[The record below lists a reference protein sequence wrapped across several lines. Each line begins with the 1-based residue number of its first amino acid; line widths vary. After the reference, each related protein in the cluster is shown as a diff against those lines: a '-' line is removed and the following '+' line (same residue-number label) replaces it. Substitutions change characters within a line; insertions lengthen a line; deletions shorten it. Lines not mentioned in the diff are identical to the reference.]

1 LLDLADLD
9 QRLDRLAHRR
19 AHLPE
24 IAACADLTSRQVK
37 IGDLLV
43 AARTEESDIGR
54 EQTKAEADVESVR
67 SRAARDQQRMD
78 NGSVTSAKELESLQS
93 ELASLARRQG
103 DLEDAVLEIM
113 ERREAAAARAEDLA
127 AERDSVA
134 ADLERVSAERDTA
147 LAAIDDE
154 MAGLQGERD
163 VLAGGLPAD
172 LVTLYE
178 KVRTSSGGVGAAALR
193 QGRCEGCRVELST
206 VDLNRIKAAADDT
219 VIRCE
224 ECRRILVRVPD
235 SGL

>member
-19 AHLPE
+19 AALPE
-24 IAACADLTSRQVK
+24 TVTCAELTSRQVTV
-37 IGDLLV
+37 GDLLI

-54 EQTKAEADVESVR
+54 EQLKAEADVDAVR
-67 SRAARDQQRMD
+67 TRAARDQQRLD

-93 ELASLARRQG
+93 ELVSLARRQG

-113 ERREAAAARAEDLA
+113 ERREGAATRAGELTG
-127 AERDSVA
+127 ERDSIG
-134 ADLERVSAERDTA
+134 ADLIRVSADRDKA
-147 LAAIDDE
+147 LAQIDDE
-154 MAGLQGERD
+154 VTTLRGERNM
-163 VLAGGLPAD
+163 LAGGLPGD

-178 KVRTSSGGVGAAALR
+178 KIRASSDGVGAAALR
-193 QGRCEGCRVELST
+193 RGRCDGCRVELST
-206 VDLNRIKAAADDT
+206 VDLNTIRTAADDL

>member
-1 LLDLADLD
+1 MLDLADLD

-19 AHLPE
+19 AALPE
-24 IAACADLTSRQVK
+24 TVTCAELTSRQVTV
-37 IGDLLV
+37 GDLLI

-54 EQTKAEADVESVR
+54 EQLKAEADVDAVR
-67 SRAARDQQRMD
+67 TRAARDQQRLD

-93 ELASLARRQG
+93 ELVSLARRQG

-113 ERREAAAARAEDLA
+113 ERREGAATRAGELTG
-127 AERDSVA
+127 ERDSIG
-134 ADLERVSAERDTA
+134 ADLIRVSADRDKA
-147 LAAIDDE
+147 LAQIDDE
-154 MAGLQGERD
+154 VTTLRGERNM
-163 VLAGGLPAD
+163 LAGGLPGD

-178 KVRTSSGGVGAAALR
+178 KIRASSDGVGAAALR
-193 QGRCEGCRVELST
+193 RGRCDGCRVELST
-206 VDLNRIKAAADDT
+206 VDLNTIRTAADDL